1 MKYIKR
7 FNEEVSHTYG
17 NDMVFLKGLE
27 DDIEGIFVQV
37 LDDGWDLDYQLTDYA
52 GNIGFVRLKK
62 ESGGESKTIEQ
73 LLTYLHHFYDYI
85 KSKGYDFHHIDL
97 FDWICVDYDRSKA
110 AINFGRKDWD
120 FIEQHLITVA
130 NGRPVH
136 SISMNLGPKDGIR
149 DTELWFDKKVKNLKM
164 FNESLNEEEVKDFC
178 ETHLAYLMD
187 DGLRVLVQ
195 KTHFGFG
202 HATGGTTYY
211 KVTLSFR
218 SVTNKKWIDIK
229 DQVIPFLTHLGNGY
243 DLISIAS
250 DRPTRFGSYNLE
262 FNIVPEGYG
271 SYPEFFNIDGVI
283 SDKFD
288 SHRFNDDYK
297 VLSIQFKIKGEKV

>member
-1 MKYIKR
+1 MKYIR
-7 FNEEVSHTYG
+7 SYNEEVSHTYG

-178 ETHLAYLMD
+178 ETHLAYLLD

-195 KTHFGFG
+195 KIYFGFG
-202 HATGGTTYY
+202 HTDY

-218 SVTNKKWIDIK
+218 LITDSTWGTLK
-229 DQVIPFLTHLGNGY
+229 DQVIPFLTHLRNEYEVIVNNGFAFSH
-243 DLISIAS
+243 DI
-250 DRPTRFGSYNLE
+250 E
-262 FNIVPEGYG
+262 FTFFVPEDKQ
-271 SYPEFFNIDGVI
+271 SYDEKMSIDDVILERSPKFGFFGL
-283 SDKFD
+283 
-288 SHRFNDDYK
+288 NDDYK
-297 VLSIQFKIKGEKV
+297 ILSIQFKIKGEKV

>member
-1 MKYIKR
+1 MKYIR
-7 FNEEVSHTYG
+7 SYNEEVSHTYG

-130 NGRPVH
+130 NERPVH

-187 DGLRVLVQ
+187 DGLRVLVSTEDLSPSELNLLTI
-195 KTHFGFG
+195 KD
-202 HATGGTTYY
+202 

-218 SVTNKKWIDIK
+218 LFDNKRWGQIK
-229 DQVIPFLTHLGNGY
+229 DQVIPFLTHLKNEYELLGFDELFQNQDIKIDIIGLDNIY
-243 DLISIAS
+243 
-250 DRPTRFGSYNLE
+250 PNW
-262 FNIVPEGYG
+262 FNINDIISESIVPAG
-271 SYPEFFNIDGVI
+271 
-283 SDKFD
+283 
-288 SHRFNDDYK
+288 RLRDDYEIFT
-297 VLSIQFKIKGEKV
+297 IQFKIKGKK